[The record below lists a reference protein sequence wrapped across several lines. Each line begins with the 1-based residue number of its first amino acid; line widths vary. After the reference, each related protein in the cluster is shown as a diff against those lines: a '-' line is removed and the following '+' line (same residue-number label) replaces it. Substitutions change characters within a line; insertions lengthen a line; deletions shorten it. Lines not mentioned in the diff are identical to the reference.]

1 MYTKFSEKLTFLTP
15 WYTHVRVRIKGLDML
30 VSRKILRT
38 YLMDDPRALSAVN
51 YFHKIIDLN
60 AWQSSEYV
68 SAEGPSITY
77 VSNIFRKTNIFH
89 PLIRMMP
96 WHVSRG

>member
-1 MYTKFSEKLTFLTP
+1 
-15 WYTHVRVRIKGLDML
+15 
-30 VSRKILRT
+30 
-38 YLMDDPRALSAVN
+38 MDDPRALSAVN

-60 AWQSSEYV
+60 VWQSSEYV